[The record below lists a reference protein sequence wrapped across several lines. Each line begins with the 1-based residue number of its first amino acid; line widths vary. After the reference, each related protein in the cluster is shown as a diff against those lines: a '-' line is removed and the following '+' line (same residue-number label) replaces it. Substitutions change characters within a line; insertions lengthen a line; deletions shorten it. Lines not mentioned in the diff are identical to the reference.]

1 MIFKY
6 EEDKEYFV
14 ELLGDFYNELFFD
27 FRLPNIKRKEFK
39 KNRNKFYENLKENFG
54 EYCQLKYHN
63 ICDKTS
69 GFAIDHLIPL
79 SSNELNKKL
88 RKIKSSDK
96 KHKVVSES
104 YGSNEICN
112 LIIACNKC
120 NNHKKHRIID
130 KKRLDRILKVRN
142 KIPSKL
148 SVGGSNPS

>member
-6 EEDKEYFV
+6 EDDKQYFV
-14 ELLGDFYNELFFD
+14 ELLGDFYSELFFD
-27 FRLPNIKRKEFK
+27 FRLPEIKRKEFK
-39 KNRNKFYENLKENFG
+39 KIRNRFYENLKNNFG
-54 EYCQLKYHN
+54 ECCQLEYHN

-79 SSNELNKKL
+79 SSNELNKKI
-88 RKIKSSDK
+88 RKIKPKDK
-96 KHKVVSES
+96 NHKVVSES

-130 KKRLDRILKVRN
+130 KKRLHRILKLRN
-142 KIPSKL
+142 KTSFKTYP
-148 SVGGSNPS
+148 